1 MTHKSASR
9 SVEVGSSSNAGNDSD
24 SLIQDIYGKVEE
36 SVNRLVGDFD
46 RLQLYRDDQD
56 ALLEKAKSDVPSPPD
71 MNKNHLYASLLGV
84 TEPEEV
90 TIHLPTG
97 IRNKGTGRDKRYVS
111 KSEIVSAQS
120 NKPMRMCRNCN
131 KLGHHDSRNC
141 PLKKKAQD
149 NQDASMEDID

>member
-1 MTHKSASR
+1 MTHKSAGR

-24 SLIQDIYGKVEE
+24 SLIRDIYGKVEE

-56 ALLEKAKSDVPSPPD
+56 ALLKKAISDVPNSHV

-111 KSEIVSAQS
+111 KSEIASAQS

-131 KLGHHDSRNC
+131 KLGYHDSRNC

-149 NQDASMEDID
+149 QDVSMEDID